1 MPEDWTWHESI
12 PNHSRRDYLCQA
24 RCVPWWHEEGEPDKG
39 VKFSGQSQLTRKWK
53 LKMGDIIVA
62 LDGVHVEN
70 FPQYDLVRSLKP
82 ATAPLGLIIWDGAQY
97 REVSAEVPDRRFGCA
112 MGIYER

>member
-1 MPEDWTWHESI
+1 
-12 PNHSRRDYLCQA
+12 
-24 RCVPWWHEEGEPDKG
+24 
-39 VKFSGQSQLTRKWK
+39 
-53 LKMGDIIVA
+53 MGDIIVA